1 MTLPLAHVG
10 HYLWVFY
17 LLPVIFVVIGILRT
31 TLSEKGRDDDPIS
44 APRPDPSQEGGDPPG
59 GGTGEGP
66 RTDQPD
72 RPQDP
77 PP

>member
-10 HYLWVFY
+10 HYLWTLY
-17 LLPVIFVVIGILRT
+17 LLPVIFVIAGIIKTVLGERRRN
-31 TLSEKGRDDDPIS
+31 GDDPS
-44 APRPDPSQEGGDPPG
+44 G

-66 RTDQPD
+66 RTDTLD